1 LINDVG
7 DYWIIRRS
15 LSSDG
20 ALLRPDGG

>member
-1 LINDVG
+1 LINDGG

-20 ALLRPDGG
+20 ARLRADGG